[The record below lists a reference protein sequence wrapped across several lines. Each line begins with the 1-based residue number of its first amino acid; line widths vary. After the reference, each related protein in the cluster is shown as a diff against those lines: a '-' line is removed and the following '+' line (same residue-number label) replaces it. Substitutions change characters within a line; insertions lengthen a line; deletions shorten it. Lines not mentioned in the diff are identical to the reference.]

1 MNRVPNPLIEQ
12 LAAELQPV
20 RSIKFRDGLVLVSL
34 AMLVTL
40 LAVELLHGLW
50 RGAWTGQASAFFVV
64 TSGLLLILGCAS
76 TNSVLKMASPGV
88 GNNHDGPKWAM
99 AMLAVL
105 PIAAFVALLGHER
118 GLTSIS
124 DHHGLSCFGAGL
136 AASLLC
142 AVALVFW
149 LRRGAPVSPST
160 AGLYIGVAS
169 TALGSAA
176 YGLACAADGVVHL
189 GIWHVAPVLAGA
201 LIGRF
206 LLPPLL
212 RW

>member
-1 MNRVPNPLIEQ
+1 MKRATNPLIEKM
-12 LAAELQPV
+12 AAELEPV

-34 AMLVTL
+34 AMLITL
-40 LAVELLHGLW
+40 LAVELLSGLW
-50 RGAWTGQASAFFVV
+50 LGAWTGQASGFFVV

-76 TNSVLKMASPGV
+76 TNSVLRMASPGV
-88 GNNHDGPKWAM
+88 GNNHDGPLWAM
-99 AMLAVL
+99 AMITVL
-105 PIAAFVALLGHER
+105 PLAAVVVLLGNDR
-118 GLTSIS
+118 GLASIS
-124 DHHGLSCFGAGL
+124 DHHGLACFGAGL

-149 LRRGAPVSPST
+149 LRRGAPVSPAT

-176 YGLACAADGVVHL
+176 YGLACAADSVVHL
-189 GIWHVAPVLAGA
+189 GIWHVAPVIAGA

-206 LLPPLL
+206 LLPSLL